1 MSILSLS
8 LLFSYPVLCTRSGCC
23 RHFHT
28 ARSEEG
34 SIWFSP
40 TVNIIKY
47 ITVPASI
54 VCDTAAPSVHRITG
68 FSERIKLSLNSFPLS
83 TTPGPHRCSC
93 CHWNSLSLVKDYTER
108 YVGVHYGYSLPF
120 SQPDPV
126 SHSSLRT
133 FFSVTCVTP
142 RYLLT
147 SITQKCRTQC
157 LWLLSPWNESR
168 GALQR
173 RVAPWTTLSDASPSE
188 TCSGCKERQKQR
200 QRHSGALWE

>member
-54 VCDTAAPSVHRITG
+54 MCDTAAPSVHRVTG

-83 TTPGPHRCSC
+83 TTPGPHRYSC
-93 CHWNSLSLVKDYTER
+93 CHWSSLSLVKDYTER
-108 YVGVHYGYSLPF
+108 YVGVHYSYSLPF

-133 FFSVTCVTP
+133 FSSFTCPWHHAIFSLPSP
-142 RYLLT
+142 RNAELNA
-147 SITQKCRTQC
+147 CGR
-157 LWLLSPWNESR
+157 SPPEMRAEEPSR
-168 GALQR
+168 G
-173 RVAPWTTLSDASPSE
+173 
-188 TCSGCKERQKQR
+188 G
-200 QRHSGALWE
+200 